1 MSIHWRIEI
10 LFIKI
15 IRILCKNSQIPINIT
30 LFTLPLIVLGGCT
43 FLPKEEAVLAPPLT
57 EPAQLDYK
65 TVEVT
70 KGKIVKSVKGLGT
83 MVPKNNVDLF
93 YKKEGGRL
101 KEISVHN
108 GDTIEKGQ
116 VLAVLDTGGL
126 AYDIE
131 QARLDLQ
138 KSEIRLQQVKA
149 QEGVSS
155 YDIKIAELDVQG
167 GTNLLARLNNEM
179 AEATITSPINGVVTF
194 VAELNQGAEVPA
206 YESIFQVAEVTELK
220 LQYTANK
227 AADLSDVEIGMK
239 ATLQIDGEKVN
250 GEVVQTPKTVPSDVS
265 QKDPEFYGRT
275 MMLEIKKIP
284 KDIKVGDMIDF
295 EVITAKQDD
304 TLIIPKNALR
314 SITGRNYVQLI
325 DGNAKREVDIQTG
338 IVSSTEVEVLKGLE
352 EGDQIIT
359 K

>member
-1 MSIHWRIEI
+1 MSI
-10 LFIKI
+10 KKM
-15 IRILCKNSQIPINIT
+15 RILYRNNRVSFNTSFIT
-30 LFTLPLIVLGGCT
+30 LLLILLSGCT

-65 TVEVT
+65 TVEVK
-70 KGKIVKSVKGLGT
+70 KGEIIKSVKGLGT

-101 KEISVHN
+101 KEIKVHN
-108 GDTIEKGQ
+108 GDAIKEGQ

-131 QARLDLQ
+131 QARLELQ
-138 KSEIRLQQVKA
+138 KAEIRLQQVRA
-149 QEGVSS
+149 QEGGST
-155 YDIKIAELDVQG
+155 YDIQLAELDVQAG
-167 GTNLLARLNNEM
+167 KNHLARLNNEM

-194 VAELNQGAEVPA
+194 VAELNQGAVVPA
-206 YESIFQVAEVTELK
+206 YESIFQVAEVTDLK
-220 LQYTANK
+220 LQYSANK

-239 ATLQIDGEKVN
+239 VTLEIDGEKVS

-275 MMLEIKKIP
+275 VMIDIKKMP
-284 KDIKVGDMIDF
+284 KDSKVGDMIDF
-295 EVITAKQDD
+295 EIITAKQKD

-325 DGNAKREVDIQTG
+325 EGNTKREVDIQTG
-338 IVSSTEVEVLKGLE
+338 IVTSTEVEVLKGLE